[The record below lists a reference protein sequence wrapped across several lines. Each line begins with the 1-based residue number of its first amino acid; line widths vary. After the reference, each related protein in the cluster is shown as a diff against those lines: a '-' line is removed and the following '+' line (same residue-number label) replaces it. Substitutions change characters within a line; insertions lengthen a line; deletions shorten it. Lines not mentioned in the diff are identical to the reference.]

1 MDLQNMLDYHLWGDE
16 KVISSLKEVS
26 DESFAKTSDDVRSLR
41 ELVEHHI
48 TGYDYLIVPSD
59 KLEDRI
65 KSLTELSREKLIK
78 EWENS
83 RKEFKEKALSLG
95 ENVDL
100 PISKDKT
107 LTMDRDNYILLYTDH
122 LTYHR
127 AQLTQTIKMRGYKA
141 PNTDYYSFVSEI

>member
-1 MDLQNMLDYHLWGDE
+1 MLDYHLWGDE
-16 KVISSLKEVS
+16 KVISSLREVS
-26 DESFAKTSDDVRSLR
+26 DEDFTKISNDVRSLR

-65 KSLTELSREKLIK
+65 KSLTGFSREKLLK

-83 RKEFKEKALSLG
+83 RIEFKKKALSLS
-95 ENVDL
+95 EKVDL
-100 PISKDKT
+100 PISKEKT
-107 LTMDRDNYILLYTDH
+107 LTMDRENYILLYTDH

-127 AQLTQTIKMRGYKA
+127 AQLTQTIKMRGHKG
-141 PNTDYYSFVSEI
+141 PNTDYYSYVAEN